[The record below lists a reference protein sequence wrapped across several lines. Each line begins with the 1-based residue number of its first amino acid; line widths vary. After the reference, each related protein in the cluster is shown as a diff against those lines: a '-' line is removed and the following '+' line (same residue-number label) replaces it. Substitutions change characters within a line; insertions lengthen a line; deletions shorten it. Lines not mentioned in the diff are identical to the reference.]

1 MASEGRKSEA
11 HTGDRRFQPAGDLAL
26 PIADCR
32 LPIFEVPHPSG
43 RPTKVLFKVRND
55 PWNQKDVENEGT
67 SGDVYENKGKTTKC
81 LVTNSASHTKM
92 HQSHANR
99 HQSVGLSGRK

>member
-1 MASEGRKSEA
+1 MLLV
-11 HTGDRRFQPAGDLAL
+11 RRMEDSSLRQ
-26 PIADCR
+26 IYDCR
-32 LPIFEVPHPSG
+32 WSMADFRSSPPIGAAHEGAIQGPKRG
-43 RPTKVLFKVRND
+43 RTCR
-55 PWNQKDVENEGT
+55 DVKNEGT
-67 SGDVYENKGKTTKC
+67 SGDVYENKGKATQC